1 MQQSLHFITWR
12 LYTAQHILGVSVN
25 LLAPE
30 FYI

>member
-1 MQQSLHFITWR
+1 MQTDEHTFREQLVDKFVLRTD
-12 LYTAQHILGVSVN
+12 VN